1 MKPDLSR
8 VERKV
13 RFLIPD
19 LRGQTKERSGFI
31 KPDLFRVERKFRLQ
45 KPDLSFLLQL
55 NFSHSFKRRIV
66 CPPPIYMVY
75 GGETILVGRLPHGGI
90 RDRDPPPVGGGGEF
104 RQSGRDSPREGSA
117 RSFQFIREKL
127 KIFTDRSAIN
137 LYRNLFEKLE
147 DFRSPS
153 RVYCS
158 YRYGT
163 REGDLRI

>member
-90 RDRDPPPVGGGGEF
+90 RDRDPPPVGGGAN
-104 RQSGRDSPREGSA
+104 S
-117 RSFQFIREKL
+117 
-127 KIFTDRSAIN
+127 DRADETRPVRGPLAVFN
-137 LYRNLFEKLE
+137 LSERN
-147 DFRSPS
+147 
-153 RVYCS
+153 
-158 YRYGT
+158 
-163 REGDLRI
+163 